1 VRTSRACALWSCQ
14 TRNVTIVTVFRSR
27 LRPGVEEP
35 YEEVAARMGEI
46 AQSMTGFIDQ
56 TFYLAN
62 DGERVTI
69 VRFEDRESHRAW
81 AEHPE
86 HLATQRRGRD
96 DFYSWYASRC
106 AKQRT
111 IACSNPTRRKGPP
124 RIRTESLAVLERA
137 ARTAGRV
144 NHSTRVKGRVL

>member
-1 VRTSRACALWSCQ
+1 
-14 TRNVTIVTVFRSR
+14 
-27 LRPGVEEP
+27 
-35 YEEVAARMGEI
+35 MGEI

-86 HLATQRRGRD
+86 HLAAQRRGRD
-96 DFYSWYASRC
+96 DFYSWYDISVCEATYHRVF
-106 AKQRT
+106 
-111 IACSNPTRRKGPP
+111 
-124 RIRTESLAVLERA
+124 ESHEA
-137 ARTAGRV
+137 
-144 NHSTRVKGRVL
+144 